1 MQIKHV
7 RVLPEM
13 YISMYMYTSLFCMCA
28 SLSFELWIL
37 RLVCVCARER
47 ESVLGVCVERE
58 TDGDLL
64 VFVEVDARLVA
75 RGLPHTTTH
84 ITLV

>member
-1 MQIKHV
+1 MN
-7 RVLPEM
+7 
-13 YISMYMYTSLFCMCA
+13 
-28 SLSFELWIL
+28 FEAC
-37 RLVCVCARER
+37 VCVCARAR
-47 ESVLGVCVERE
+47 VLGVCVERE

-75 RGLPHTTTH
+75 RGLSHTTAY

>member
-1 MQIKHV
+1 MCV
-7 RVLPEM
+7 CVL
-13 YISMYMYTSLFCMCA
+13 FVCVC
-28 SLSFELWIL
+28 
-37 RLVCVCARER
+37 VCVCARVVCA
-47 ESVLGVCVERE
+47 SVLGVCVERE

-75 RGLPHTTTH
+75 RGLPHTTAY